1 MHGIIGVGAGILHGI
16 ILCNLGFGL
25 LYVFVASGL
34 FASIIGGLLDDIMQ
48 IKENKK
54 KGNFVLKGVVVDLVG
69 FSLMASIVI

>member
-16 ILCNLGFGL
+16 ILYNLGFGL